1 MPRPAKGA
9 RGGHQPEH
17 TKVAPAASPP
27 RPPGEY
33 PEGYGLFVG
42 GKDLAGLHQSYLYFV
57 AANNGKFLLKKRT
70 GATTAAVIDWTASP
84 AIKTVPAGDKGN
96 VENVFKVRASTDS
109 VRFLINDVV
118 VATRP
123 RAEVGADGIVGFRI
137 NHSLSVHVAALTVA
151 KGK

>member
-1 MPRPAKGA
+1 M
-9 RGGHQPEH
+9 
-17 TKVAPAASPP
+17 
-27 RPPGEY
+27 
-33 PEGYGLFVG
+33 
-42 GKDLAGLHQSYLYFV
+42 
-57 AANNGKFLLKKRT
+57 
-70 GATTAAVIDWTASP
+70 IDWTASP

-96 VENVFKVRASTDS
+96 VENVFKVHATTDS

-123 RAEVGADGIVGFRI
+123 RAEVGVDGIVGFRI